1 MNRLVKVAVP
11 VSRLDLLTYRVPD
24 WMEMPEVG
32 ARVIVPLGGRVLTG
46 CVISDNPEL
55 SELASDR
62 IKDVLSILDVE
73 SFVPLKVLHL
83 AVWTAEYYLSS
94 IADVVTAAMPP
105 GGWKKVSRLVRLTE
119 QGSVALES
127 GTLSEQGKTLLRE
140 LSVEQFQPLDRLV
153 KKLALRQDNRQVKP
167 IERRRFQALIW
178 KMKTQS
184 LLEIQYRYP
193 EQAANFK
200 TIRIVRLTDAGYQQV
215 ENNEAKH
222 TKAGRLGSRQQQAI
236 ALLHRKHKAQGLPLT
251 RLTKLGISAATVNRL
266 VDMGLVEVGNK
277 KVERDPWS
285 FEYEGNSMAEVAS
298 VTLTDEQDRALSEL
312 IKRATRQKFHVAL
325 LHGVTGSGKTEI
337 YLRLAKNLLDSNRQC
352 IILVPEIALT
362 PAMATAFRSNF
373 GIRVAIQH
381 SGLSSGERHDQ
392 WHRIRSGEIDIVIG
406 TRSAIFAPLQRVGLI
421 VVDEEHD
428 GSYKQDEN
436 PRYHARDLAIV
447 RGQEADALIVL
458 GSATPSMES
467 YHNAAQGRYSLIE
480 LTRRVHDRPL
490 PQTQVVNM
498 REEYALNG
506 PSVILSAPLRA
517 GITERL
523 KRGEQT
529 LILLNR
535 RGFAAA
541 MICRQ
546 CGVLF
551 ECPNCSVSLTV
562 HRMAQQMRCH
572 YCGHTERIKK
582 RCSQCRGEYLEQIGL
597 GTQRVE
603 TEILASFPE
612 ARVGRI
618 DRDTVRRRGSLGT
631 LLKKFGQGELDVL
644 VGTQMIAKGHDFP
657 NVTLVGVVSA
667 DVGLGVAD
675 FRAAERT
682 FQLLTQVSGRAG
694 RGGRTGQTIV
704 QTLHPD
710 HYSLHHACQQNY
722 KSFYEE
728 ELTFRQRMRYPPI
741 VALANMV
748 VKHRSAGSALRI
760 ATQFVD
766 ALRDSNNSLEV
777 LGPAP
782 APLERLKGDYRV
794 QVLTKSRHR
803 REMRKVLEG
812 ALNACSDFQGQI
824 IVDVDPVS
832 VL

>member
-1 MNRLVKVAVP
+1 MNRLIKVAVP

-24 WMEMPEVG
+24 WMEIPEVG
-32 ARVIVPLGGRVLTG
+32 ARVIVPLGRRVLTA
-46 CVISDNPEL
+46 CVIVNHAEN
-55 SELASDR
+55 SELAPDI
-62 IKDVLSILDVE
+62 IKDLLGVLDVE
-73 SFVPLKVLHL
+73 AFIPLEVLNL
-83 AVWTAEYYLSS
+83 ALWTAEYYLSS
-94 IADVVTAAMPP
+94 AGDVLTAAMPP
-105 GGWKKVSRLVRLTE
+105 GGWKEITKWARLTE
-119 QGSVALES
+119 HGAVALLS
-127 GTLSEQGKTLLRE
+127 GGISGQSATLLRE
-140 LSVEQFQPLDRLV
+140 LSTEQSQRLDRVV
-153 KKLALRQDNRQVKP
+153 KKLGLREEKAVVKRLGQ
-167 IERRRFQALIW
+167 RRWLTLIR
-178 KMKTQS
+178 KLETQS
-184 LLEIQYRYP
+184 LLEIHYRFP
-193 EQAANFK
+193 EKTANFK
-200 TIRIVRLTDAGYQQV
+200 TIKIARLRTA
-215 ENNEAKH
+215 ENQPVPKNKAKKNE
-222 TKAGRLGSRQQQAI
+222 TGRLGPRQRELI
-236 ALLHRKHKAQGLPLT
+236 TLLQEQKSKGLPLN
-251 RLTKLGISAATVNRL
+251 RLRKLGINTGTVNRL
-266 VDMGLVEVGNK
+266 RDMGLVEIEDK
-277 KVERDPWS
+277 KIERDPWS
-285 FEYEGNSMAEVAS
+285 FEHEVNSMAEVAS

-312 IKRATRQKFHVAL
+312 IKRATRRKFHVAL

-373 GIRVAIQH
+373 GVRVAIQH

-406 TRSAIFAPLQRVGLI
+406 TRSAIFAPLQRVGLV

-582 RCSQCRGEYLEQIGL
+582 RCSQCQGEYLEQIGL

-603 TEILASFPE
+603 AEILASFPE

-618 DRDTVRRRGSLGT
+618 DRDTVRRRGALGA

-748 VKHRSAGSALRI
+748 VKHRSAGSALRV

-812 ALNACSDFQGQI
+812 ALNACSDFQAQI

>member
-24 WMEMPEVG
+24 LMEVPEVG
-32 ARVIVPLGGRVLTG
+32 ARVIVPLGRRVLTA
-46 CVISDNPEL
+46 CVIVNNANN
-55 SELASDR
+55 SELAPDS
-62 IKDVLSILDVE
+62 IKNLLGVLDVE
-73 SFVPLKVLHL
+73 AFIPLEVLHL
-83 AVWTAEYYLSS
+83 ALWTAEYYLSGVG
-94 IADVVTAAMPP
+94 DVLTAAMPP
-105 GGWKKVSRLVRLTE
+105 GGWKEIAKLARLTE
-119 QGSVALES
+119 HGAAALLS
-127 GTLSEQGKTLLRE
+127 GEVSGQSAALLRE
-140 LSVEQFQPLDRLV
+140 LSTEQPQRLDRVV
-153 KKLALRQDNRQVKP
+153 KKLGFRQQKAVVKRLGQ
-167 IERRRFQALIW
+167 RRWLTLIR
-178 KMKTQS
+178 KLETQS
-184 LLEIQYRYP
+184 LLEIHYRFP
-193 EQAANFK
+193 ETTANFK
-200 TIRIVRLTDAGYQQV
+200 TIKIARLRSA
-215 ENNEAKH
+215 ENQAVLKHAAKKNE
-222 TKAGRLGSRQQQAI
+222 TGRLGTRQRELI
-236 ALLHRKHKAQGLPLT
+236 ALLQNQKAKSLPLN
-251 RLTKLGISAATVNRL
+251 RLRKLGINTATVNRL
-266 VDMGLVEVGNK
+266 RDMGLVEIEDK
-277 KVERDPWS
+277 KIERDPWS
-285 FEYEGNSMAEVAS
+285 SEHEGKSMVEVAS

-312 IKRATRQKFHVAL
+312 IKRATRLKFHVAL

-337 YLRLAKNLLDSNRQC
+337 YLRLAKNLLDSNRRC

-392 WHRIRSGEIDIVIG
+392 WHRIRSGGIDIVIG

-428 GSYKQDEN
+428 GSYKQDEH

-467 YHNAAQGRYSLIE
+467 YHNAVLGRYSLIE

-506 PSVILSAPLRA
+506 PGVILSAPLRA

-603 TEILASFPE
+603 TEILASFPG

-618 DRDTVRRRGSLGT
+618 DRDTVRRRGALGA
-631 LLKKFGQGELDVL
+631 LLRKFGQGELDVL

-657 NVTLVGVVSA
+657 NVTLVGVISA

-728 ELTFRQRMRYPPI
+728 ELIFRQRMRYPPI

-748 VKHRSAGSALRI
+748 VKHRSAGSALRV

-812 ALNACSDFQGQI
+812 ALHACSDLQGQI

>member
-24 WMEMPEVG
+24 WMEIPEVG
-32 ARVIVPLGGRVLTG
+32 ARVIVPLGRRVLTA
-46 CVISDNPEL
+46 CVIVNHAEN
-55 SELASDR
+55 SELAPDI
-62 IKDVLSILDVE
+62 IKDLLGVLDVE
-73 SFVPLKVLHL
+73 AFIPLEVLNL
-83 AVWTAEYYLSS
+83 ALWTAEYYLSS
-94 IADVVTAAMPP
+94 AGDVLTAAMPP
-105 GGWKKVSRLVRLTE
+105 GGWKEITKWARLTE
-119 QGSVALES
+119 HGAVALLS
-127 GTLSEQGKTLLRE
+127 GGISGQSATLLRE
-140 LSVEQFQPLDRLV
+140 LSTEQSQRLDRVV
-153 KKLALRQDNRQVKP
+153 KKLGLREEKAVVKRLGQ
-167 IERRRFQALIW
+167 RRWLTLIR
-178 KMKTQS
+178 KLETQS
-184 LLEIQYRYP
+184 LLEIHYRFP
-193 EQAANFK
+193 EKTANFK
-200 TIRIVRLTDAGYQQV
+200 TIKIARLRTA
-215 ENNEAKH
+215 ENQPVPKNKAKKNE
-222 TKAGRLGSRQQQAI
+222 TGRLGPRQRELITRLQEQ
-236 ALLHRKHKAQGLPLT
+236 KSKGLPLN
-251 RLTKLGISAATVNRL
+251 RLRKLGINTGTVNRL
-266 VDMGLVEVGNK
+266 RDMGLVEIEDK
-277 KVERDPWS
+277 KIERDPWS
-285 FEYEGNSMAEVAS
+285 SEHEVNSMAEVAS

-312 IKRATRQKFHVAL
+312 IKRATRRKFHVAL

-373 GIRVAIQH
+373 GVRVAIQH

-406 TRSAIFAPLQRVGLI
+406 TRSAIFAPLQRVGLV

-618 DRDTVRRRGSLGT
+618 DRDTVRRRGALGA

-728 ELTFRQRMRYPPI
+728 ELIFRQRMRYPPI

-748 VKHRSAGSALRI
+748 VKHRSAGSALRV

>member
-24 WMEMPEVG
+24 CMEVPELG
-32 ARVIVPLGGRVLTG
+32 SRVIVPLGRRVLTA
-46 CVISDNPEL
+46 CVIVNNADN
-55 SELASDR
+55 SELAPDI
-62 IKDVLSILDVE
+62 IKDLLGILDVE
-73 SFVPLKVLHL
+73 AFIPLEVLHL
-83 AVWTAEYYLSS
+83 ALWTAEYYLSS
-94 IADVVTAAMPP
+94 TGDVLTVAMPP
-105 GGWKKVSRLVRLTE
+105 GGWKEIARWVCLTE
-119 QGSVALES
+119 LGAVALERDDVS
-127 GTLSEQGKTLLRE
+127 SQSAALLRE
-140 LSVEQFQPLDRLV
+140 LSIEQPQRLDRVV
-153 KKLALRQDNRQVKP
+153 KKLGLRDEKAVKTRLGQ
-167 IERRRFQALIW
+167 RRWHTLIR
-178 KMKTQS
+178 KLKTQS
-184 LLEIQYRYP
+184 LLEIHYRFP
-193 EQAANFK
+193 ENTTNFK
-200 TIRIVRLTDAGYQQV
+200 TLKIARLKTV
-215 ENNEAKH
+215 EIQPISKNGGMNNE
-222 TKAGRLGSRQQQAI
+222 TSRLGPRQRQLI
-236 ALLHRKHKAQGLPLT
+236 ALLHEQKAKWLPLN
-251 RLTKLGISAATVNRL
+251 RLRKLGINAATVNRL
-266 VDMGLVEVGNK
+266 RDIGLVDIEDK
-277 KVERDPWS
+277 KIERDPWS
-285 FEYEGNSMAEVAS
+285 FEHEENSLAEVAS
-298 VTLTDEQDRALSEL
+298 ITLTDEQDRALSKL
-312 IKRATRQKFHVAL
+312 IERAASQKFHVAL

-337 YLRLAKNLLDSNRQC
+337 YLRLAKNIQDSKRQS

-406 TRSAIFAPLQRVGLI
+406 TRSAIFAPLQRVGLV

-428 GSYKQDEN
+428 GSYKQDEH

-447 RGQEADALIVL
+447 RGQQADALIVL

-467 YHNAAQGRYSLIE
+467 YHNAVKGRYSLIE

-490 PQTQVVNM
+490 PQTQIVNM

-506 PSVILSAPLRA
+506 PGVILSEPLRN
-517 GITERL
+517 GIAERL

-529 LILLNR
+529 LVLLNR
-535 RGFAAA
+535 RGFAVA

-546 CGVLF
+546 CGALF

-562 HRMAQQMRCH
+562 HRTAQQMRCH

-582 RCSQCRGEYLEQIGL
+582 GCPQCQGECLEQIGL

-603 TEILASFPE
+603 TEILSSFPK

-618 DRDTVRRRGSLGT
+618 DRDTVRRRGALT
-631 LLKKFGQGELDVL
+631 LLLKKFGQGELDVL

-694 RGGRTGQTIV
+694 RGERPGQTIV

-710 HYSLHHACQQNY
+710 HYSLNHACQQNY
-722 KSFYEE
+722 KSFYKE

-748 VKHRSAGSALRI
+748 VRDRSRGSALRA

-803 REMRKVLEG
+803 HEMRELLKG
-812 ALNACSDFQGQI
+812 ALNACSDLQGQI
-824 IVDVDPVS
+824 IIDVDPVS

>member
-1 MNRLVKVAVP
+1 MNRLVKVAIP
-11 VSRLDLLTYRVPD
+11 VSRLDLLTYRVPEG
-24 WMEMPEVG
+24 MEMPSVG
-32 ARVIVPLGGRVLTG
+32 ARVIVPLGRRVLTG

-62 IKDVLSILDVE
+62 IKDVLSVLDVE
-73 SFVPLKVLHL
+73 EFIPLKVLQL

-94 IADVVTAAMPP
+94 IADVITAAMPP

-119 QGSVALES
+119 HGAAELQGGSVSGQDATLLHKLSLDHSEHVDRIIKQLGLREDKVDVNGLGRRRLLLLIRKLETQALLKIEYRY
-127 GTLSEQGKTLLRE
+127 SEQT
-140 LSVEQFQPLDRLV
+140 
-153 KKLALRQDNRQVKP
+153 
-167 IERRRFQALIW
+167 
-178 KMKTQS
+178 
-184 LLEIQYRYP
+184 
-193 EQAANFK
+193 ANFK
-200 TIRIVRLTDAGYQQV
+200 TVKIARLSDAGYHSV
-215 ENNEAKH
+215 GKNGGKGI
-222 TKAGRLGSRQQQAI
+222 KIGRLGQRQQQLI
-236 ALLHRKHKAQGLPLT
+236 ALLQDQKAKGLPLN
-251 RLTKLGISAATVNRL
+251 RLRKLGISTATAHRL
-266 VDMGLVEVGNK
+266 SDMGVVEIEDK
-277 KVERDPWS
+277 KVERDPWI
-285 FEYEGNSMAEVAS
+285 FEHGDNSSAQAES

-312 IKRATRQKFHVAL
+312 IKRATSRKFHVAL

-337 YLRLAKNLLDSNRQC
+337 YLRLAKFLQDSNRQS

-362 PAMATAFRSNF
+362 PAMADAFRLNF
-373 GIRVAIQH
+373 GASVAIQH

-406 TRSAIFAPLQRVGLI
+406 TRSAIFAPLQRVGLV

-447 RGQEADALIVL
+447 RGQQAEALIVL

-467 YHNAAQGRYSLIE
+467 YHNAILGRYSLLE
-480 LTRRVHDRPL
+480 LTRRVYDRPL
-490 PQTQVVNM
+490 PQTQIINM
-498 REEYALNG
+498 RDEYALNG
-506 PSVILSAPLRA
+506 PGVIFSAALRA
-517 GITERL
+517 GIAERL

-546 CGVLF
+546 CGALF

-562 HRMAQQMRCH
+562 HGRNHQMRCH
-572 YCGHTERIKK
+572 YCGHAEGIKK
-582 RCSQCRGEYLEQIGL
+582 TCAQCRGEYLEQIGL

-603 TEILASFPE
+603 TELQSTFPKV
-612 ARVGRI
+612 RVGRI
-618 DRDTVRRRGSLGT
+618 DRDTVRRRGALSS

-667 DVGLGVAD
+667 DVGLGVPD

-682 FQLLTQVSGRAG
+682 FQLLTQVAGRAG
-694 RGGRTGQTIV
+694 RGERPGETIV

-710 HYSLHHACQQNY
+710 HYSLYHACQQNY
-722 KSFYEE
+722 KSFYKE
-728 ELTFRQRMRYPPI
+728 ELTFRKRMRYPPT

-748 VKHRSAGSALRI
+748 IKHRSAGSALK
-760 ATQFVD
+760 AASKFVT
-766 ALRDSNNSLEV
+766 ALREKNRYLEV

-782 APLERLKGDYRV
+782 APLERLKGHYRV
-794 QVLTKSRHR
+794 QVLAKGSHR
-803 REMRKVLEG
+803 REMREALEG
-812 ALNACSDFQGQI
+812 ALEICADFQKQI
-824 IVDVDPVS
+824 IIDVDPVS